1 MGNGRVITPYG
12 TGKVI
17 ENMEDRNQES
27 FEIELDKEYYEGV
40 NLKKE
45 RTFLKPELQFI
56 ENFAQL
62 FIFDLS
68 GRIFSFDSKQLVSY
82 AQLVKSPRPPDL
94 FSIHQPPNLVYLE
107 LDLKQKEFRVKLGEL
122 PLEKFLHLYGW
133 LDRMWLM
140 HIKQMP
146 LDEKVD
152 QNYFEKLKKISPCV
166 REGMGVCL
174 ELVLDLEKKIIQDQ
188 WFSAEK
194 GIFEVN

>member
-1 MGNGRVITPYG
+1 MENGRVITSYG

-17 ENMEDRNQES
+17 KNPEDRNQDS
-27 FEIELDKEYYEGV
+27 FEVELDKEYYEGV
-40 NLKKE
+40 NLQKE
-45 RTFLKPELQFI
+45 CTFLKPELQFI

-82 AQLVKSPRPPDL
+82 AQLVKSPRLSDS
-94 FSIHQPPNLVYLE
+94 FSIHQPPNLIYFE
-107 LDLKQKEFRVKLGEL
+107 LDLKQKGFRVKLGEL
-122 PLEKFLHLYGW
+122 PPKKFLHLYGW
-133 LDRMWLM
+133 LDRIGLM
-140 HIKQMP
+140 HMKQMS

-152 QNYFEKLKKISPCV
+152 QDYFQKLKEKLPYT
-166 REGMGVCL
+166 REGVYL

-188 WFSAEK
+188 WFLTQK